1 MALAVAAI
9 AGSNASSFASVPAM
23 ATMSDTTCAHSSI
36 LRPSSATRFD
46 ASTVLASSIFSAS
59 VIAVALAVASCSC
72 GDGAA
77 GAGVPS
83 SPLPSRFIAS
93 APPRTS
99 DTNVLC
105 ATQLSIHLPAIF
117 QILFDVEVGRF
128 SRSGASLGQ
137 HLAVGALWDRLD
149 RVRSGF
155 GLDSCMTA
163 GARRASGRVDSR
175 SCGASRRPRALPA
188 DSVPVGQFSLP
199 RGFVLLL
206 RRRRRATGDADGSSA
221 EVWRTRRR
229 QRALRRRALFVH
241 DGYRAASRVSRA
253 RVRARAFEDSW

>member
-1 MALAVAAI
+1 M
-9 AGSNASSFASVPAM
+9 GSSFASVPAM
-23 ATMSDTTCAHSSI
+23 ASMSDTTCAHSSI
-36 LRPSSATRFD
+36 LRPSSTTRFD
-46 ASTVLASSIFSAS
+46 ASNVLASSIFSAS

-93 APPRTS
+93 AS
-99 DTNVLC
+99 SADIDTNVLC

-117 QILFDVEVGRF
+117 QTLFDVEVGRL
-128 SRSGASLGQ
+128 SRSGASLGR

-163 GARRASGRVDSR
+163 ALGAHLDVSTRGAAAHRAGRAPFRLTPYLSGSFLYLAG
-175 SCGASRRPRALPA
+175 SCCFFAGG
-188 DSVPVGQFSLP
+188 VG
-199 RGFVLLL
+199 
-206 RRRRRATGDADGSSA
+206 ATGDADGSSA
-221 EVWRTRRR
+221 EVWTH
-229 QRALRRRALFVH
+229 LYNVGNALFVVGSVLFVY
-241 DGYRAASRVSRA
+241 DGYRAASRVEDLA
-253 RVRARAFEDSW
+253 PARA